1 MRAARPAQQRANTMN
16 KLPQE
21 HIDELVQLRASAR
34 LAAEDFTEAVKAA
47 ADSHEISKGALRRYI
62 SAKEK
67 DKLADLDDESTALAA
82 LLEG

>member
-1 MRAARPAQQRANTMN
+1 MK
-16 KLPQE
+16 KLSQE

-47 ADSHEISKGALRRYI
+47 AEKHEIPKGALRRYI
-62 SAKEK
+62 QAREK
-67 DKLADLDDESTALAA
+67 DKIADLDDESTALAA

>member
-1 MRAARPAQQRANTMN
+1 MN
-16 KLPQE
+16 KLSQE

-47 ADSHEISKGALRRYI
+47 ADSHEIPKGALRRYI
-62 SAKEK
+62 QAREK
-67 DKLADLDDESTALAA
+67 DALDDLDGESTALAA